1 MAIQIRNNE
10 NLVKLEFPVL
20 EEVSIVSGDVR
31 VLIENNPKFQ
41 MSLKMKERFDNLG
54 EGVSYDKAGEPKKE
68 EPKKDKDTKK
78 SASTSVV
85 PMLWIGIVFVLVQ

>member
-1 MAIQIRNNE
+1 M
-10 NLVKLEFPVL
+10 KLEFPVL

-68 EPKKDKDTKK
+68 EPKKDKEMKK
-78 SASTSVV
+78 SAHTRTFSIVWVV
-85 PMLWIGIVFVLVQ
+85 MILVLVQ

>member
-1 MAIQIRNNE
+1 M
-10 NLVKLEFPVL
+10 KLEFPVL

-68 EPKKDKDTKK
+68 EPKKDKEMKK
-78 SASTSVV
+78 SASTFVV
-85 PMLWIGIVFVLVQ
+85 PILWIATVLVLVQ

>member
-1 MAIQIRNNE
+1 M
-10 NLVKLEFPVL
+10 KLEFPVL
-20 EEVSIVSGDVR
+20 EEVSVVSGDVR

-68 EPKKDKDTKK
+68 EPKKDRGMKK
-78 SASTSVV
+78 SASVCTFSIV
-85 PMLWIGIVFVLVQ
+85 WIVLGFVLNQ

>member
-68 EPKKDKDTKK
+68 EPKKDKETKK
-78 SASTSVV
+78 SASTGTYSIV
-85 PMLWIGIVFVLVQ
+85 WICVLFVLVQ

>member
-1 MAIQIRNNE
+1 M
-10 NLVKLEFPVL
+10 KLEFPVL

-68 EPKKDKDTKK
+68 EPKKDTETKK
-78 SASTSVV
+78 SVSTCTLSIV
-85 PMLWIGIVFVLVQ
+85 WICMGYFLVQ